1 MTKYMKAIIEA
12 AAETAE
18 FRNEIPAC
26 ISFEKARLFKTATLR
41 TEIGEIFPQYKDIAG
56 QCVRVCAEKVQYN
69 PVFNEFEVV
78 FQVYRDMSDAS
89 FVSHFSPR
97 ALTQFGL

>member
-1 MTKYMKAIIEA
+1 MTEHMKAIIEA

-18 FRNEIPAC
+18 FRNEIPGH
-26 ISFEKARLFKTATLR
+26 ISFEKARLFKTAMLR
-41 TEIGEIFPQYKDIAG
+41 TEIGEIFPQYKGIAG
-56 QCVRVCAEKVQYN
+56 QCVRVSAEKIQFN
-69 PVFNEFEVV
+69 PVFKEFEVV
-78 FQVYRDMSDAS
+78 FQVYRDMTDAS

>member
-1 MTKYMKAIIEA
+1 MTKHMRAIIEA

-18 FRNEIPAC
+18 LRNKLPDR
-26 ISFEKARLFKTATLR
+26 ISLDKARLFKTALLR
-41 TEIGEIFPQYKDIAG
+41 PEIGEIFPQYKDIAG
-56 QCVRVCAEKVQYN
+56 RCVRVCAEKIQYN

-78 FQVYRDMSDAS
+78 FQVYRDTTDAS

-97 ALTQFGL
+97 ALSQFCL